1 MLPLAGAIQHNHE
14 QSGNHNNFPNIYTI
28 WILLCHIIGFLH
40 HFLYGIFFL
49 PFIIYFVKSFI
60 YFFSCFPFKSTFYYT
75 LFLTLTLLHFAE
87 PLTGWLVEHRE
98 TFISEILNSFFF
110 LVVCFYFLLISHEW
124 RWKKIILYNTH
135 TILSSRW
142 LALRLSNLLSQQ
154 LQKTHTYSLTHW
166 QRDVF
171 TQLHTYI
178 HTYLAEN
185 RIESRIS
192 WLVSF
197 LLLLFSFYFYISYS
211 PSIGFL

>member
-1 MLPLAGAIQHNHE
+1 MLNH
-14 QSGNHNNFPNIYTI
+14 
-28 WILLCHIIGFLH
+28 L
-40 HFLYGIFFL
+40 
-49 PFIIYFVKSFI
+49 FI
-60 YFFSCFPFKSTFYYT
+60 FFSCFPFKSTFYYT

-135 TILSSRW
+135 AILNSPW

-154 LQKTHTYSLTHW
+154 LRKTHTYSLTHW
-166 QRDVF
+166 QRDEF
-171 TQLHTYI
+171 TQLHTYT

-197 LLLLFSFYFYISYS
+197 FAASFFLLFLYFLFAFNRILIS
-211 PSIGFL
+211 LH